1 MDFLIVLGGIGIE
14 HFFFILFTF
23 TSQQLCSGL
32 VDEISSEV
40 LKKYLV
46 IINVIFGIVLFTTL
60 GLMISVTIGR
70 YKMSLNPQ
78 KMDLIQP
85 PKNLESSRL
94 NLFVLI
100 IIFVNITGH
109 QFYSWRQVKFILII
123 IYFN

>member
-1 MDFLIVLGGIGIE
+1 MDFLIVLGGIGIKY
-14 HFFFILFTF
+14 FFFILFTF

-85 PKNLESSRL
+85 PKNLESFLL
-94 NLFVLI
+94 NISLMVLI
-100 IIFVNITGH
+100 GVSIFSHT
-109 QFYSWRQVKFILII
+109 FYIRK
-123 IYFN
+123 